1 MTTTMTAAPPLLQTT
16 IGKKIAMA
24 SSGVI
29 LMLWL
34 WAHMLGNLKLW
45 IGSAQY
51 DRYAHWLRAGLD
63 PPFPY
68 ATFLDVIRAVTLLAL
83 AVHLYFA
90 VVLSVRSKRARRTGY
105 ERTERLQA
113 NVASMTMRWGGLTI
127 LLFVIF
133 HLFMFTWGFVTP
145 GFAYHFGRPAQMV
158 IGAFSVWWMVVV
170 YTFALVALA
179 LHLYHASWSMFQT
192 FGVNNRRWDT
202 AVRRFAAFNSIAL
215 FLGFLS
221 LPLGV
226 ISGAIH

>member
-1 MTTTMTAAPPLLQTT
+1 MTTTMTAEPSLLQTT
-16 IGKKIAMA
+16 IGKKVAMA

-45 IGSAQY
+45 LGNGIY
-51 DRYAHWLRAGLD
+51 NNYAHWLRAGFD

-68 ATFLDVIRAVTLLAL
+68 AWFLDIIRAVTLIAL

-90 VVLSVRSKRARRTGY
+90 VVLSIRSKRARRAGY
-105 ERTERLQA
+105 HRTERVQA

-133 HLFMFTWGFVTP
+133 HLAMFTWGWITP
-145 GFAYHFGRPAQMV
+145 GFRYYFGHPAQMV
-158 IGAFSVWWMVVV
+158 VGAFQLWWMVVI
-170 YTFALVALA
+170 YAAALIALA
-179 LHLYHASWSMFQT
+179 LHIYHASWSMFQT
-192 FGVNNRRWDT
+192 FGVNNRRWNT
-202 AVRRFAAFNSIAL
+202 AVRRLAAVNAAAL
-215 FLGFLS
+215 FIGFMS